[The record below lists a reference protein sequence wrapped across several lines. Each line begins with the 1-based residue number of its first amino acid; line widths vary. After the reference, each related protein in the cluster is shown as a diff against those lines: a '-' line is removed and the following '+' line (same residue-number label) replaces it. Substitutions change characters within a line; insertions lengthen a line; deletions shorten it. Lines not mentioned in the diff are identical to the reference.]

1 MSDFPELTA
10 DRARPPVGRPADGRL
25 ALTLGEER
33 ARRLDELARAHGTTR
48 FAILLTAYRLLIG
61 RSTGTRDVTIVVG
74 PPGGGLYPAR
84 AAWDDGTTFAAL
96 LDGARNERDDAAD
109 TAAPGAVLFVAGG
122 GPDLPLGGRFDLA
135 CLWDGPALDSA
146 EPHGLLAYDTD
157 LFDRATA
164 ERFRG
169 HYLALLDS
177 ALTTPGV
184 PVRDLTHTTPEERE
198 LLTAWGRRPA
208 ETSARTVV
216 ETFRAQAE
224 KTPDAVAL
232 HFADGTLDYGALQ
245 ERATLLAERLAG
257 HGVTPESVVGLAM
270 ESSAALVT
278 TMIAVLATGA
288 AYLPL
293 DPGHPDARL
302 AHMLADSGACLVLA
316 DRDLTFTGDVPVL
329 RTDRPAHDTPNGPDT
344 TPAAGEAR
352 PFAGPLPAPHPDQ
365 RACVLYTSGSTGRP
379 KGVVITHRGIVRL
392 VHDAE
397 YLGLGPSD
405 VVAQVA
411 NTSFDAA
418 TFEIWGA
425 LLNGARLVGVAKDD
439 VLAPER
445 LRKRIAEHGV
455 TAMLLT
461 TVLANR
467 CAERDPAMFAPL
479 RTLFFGG
486 EAADTRRV
494 TALRHANP
502 GLRLVNAYGP
512 TEGTTI
518 AAVHPV
524 SAIPP
529 DGSRLPIGQPIADT
543 RLHVLDPWGREVGI
557 GVPGELHLGGAGLA
571 RGYVGRP
578 DLTAER
584 FVPSPFGHGVRLY
597 RTGDIVR
604 WREDGELEYLGR
616 ADSQIKIRGVR
627 IEPEEIAGALIDL
640 PAVRAAVIDVRGE
653 GDDRRLVGYVTTHDG
668 LPADPG
674 ALRAGLAAR
683 LPAAMV
689 PSWYV
694 TLPELPVTPNG
705 KVDRR
710 ALPEPTAGD
719 RVQAAEHVAPR
730 NAAEETVALVWAE
743 LLGLPEISVHDD
755 FLALGGHSL
764 LATQAVARVAE
775 RLGVELGVRDLF
787 EAPTVA
793 RFAARAAD
801 VPRAAAHTPVPRL
814 GSGPHRLSFAQ
825 QRLWFLDRLTPG
837 SALYNVPLVLEV
849 TGLLELPALRAALR
863 RLLDRHEALRTRFA
877 GGDTDPH
884 QVVGEAADRLGVTE
898 LAHLPEDVRAREA
911 DRLAREEAQRP
922 FDLATGPLF
931 RARLLRLAEDR
942 AHLLL
947 TMHHAVFD
955 GWSVN
960 VLVRD
965 LGALYAAA
973 VEGGR
978 STLAPPPVRYV
989 DYVAWQRKHLACGV
1003 GERQLGY
1010 WREHLRD
1017 APPAL
1022 DLPVDRARP
1031 AVPRY
1036 RGDTFPVRLGPEL
1049 TRRLDEVCRTYGV
1062 TRFMALMAVFQLLL
1076 GRYSDTRDVSVG
1088 TPVSGRVR
1096 PEFEE
1101 LVGFFVNT
1109 LVIRTRWEEELTF
1122 AALLGRVRE
1131 VTLGAYA
1138 HQDVPFEQVVEA
1150 VRPPRLAGRAPLFQV
1165 MLAMQNVPQ
1174 TTTALAG
1181 LDVTVHESAVRV
1193 AKFDLTVVW
1202 DEGTLP
1208 SGALGGYIE
1217 YDVDLFDRATA
1228 ERLAEHYLRLL
1239 EAALGAPQTQLRGL
1253 PTMSEQETTD
1263 LVGAADRDPQPADE
1277 AARPM
1282 HELIHAV
1289 ASARPDQ
1296 PAISQAGR
1304 TLSYAELD
1312 EQSDR
1317 ICAFL
1322 RARGI
1327 GHGATVVVRLERT
1340 PLWPVALL
1348 GILKAGATYV
1358 PTDPH
1363 APQRRFAAML
1373 DDARAALVLGSHAD
1387 TPPTGTTVPF
1397 AAMEDALRE
1406 TAAQAP
1412 EPAATVHPQ
1421 TPAYVLYT
1429 SGTTGRPKGVVVS
1442 HANLAHTIQAVADR
1456 YGLGPRDRVLQ
1467 FAALTFDVAA
1477 EELFSALVRGA
1488 TVVLPPAGPVPG
1500 IDELTSLVRSERLTV
1515 LNLPASYWHEWV
1527 AVIDRFPPS
1536 SCPALRLVVTGSER
1550 VDGGRLA
1557 LWQAAAPGHV
1567 RWLNAYGPTE
1577 ATITATLYEPD
1588 RAAPRPW
1595 SDRPADATVPI
1606 GRPLPGVRAYVL
1618 DAELRPVPIGV
1629 PGDLYL
1635 AGEGVAQGYLDDPA
1649 RTAAVFLP
1657 DPWGRPGT
1665 RMYAT
1670 GDRARRATDGELEFL
1685 GRSDDQIK
1693 LRGFRI
1699 DLGEIEAALAA
1710 HPDVRDSAALL
1721 REDTPGRPQLVGY
1734 IAVDSGTAPP
1744 DLRAHLAQRLP
1755 GYMVPSAVVPLG
1767 RLPRGER
1774 GKTDRRALPV
1784 PAPASVVPGARR
1796 PGDRPETE
1804 LGRTVAAV
1812 WRGVLGSEH
1821 IGADDNFF
1829 DLGGHSLLIL
1839 RVQAQLAE
1847 ALGRDIPVVDLF
1859 RYATVR
1865 TLARHLADG
1874 DGPRPAGGAAGRR
1887 RAAERKLQQGT
1898 RTPRRRSVAPQ
1909 NTGDK

>member
-1 MSDFPELTA
+1 MSDFPELIA
-10 DRARPPVGRPADGRL
+10 DRARPPESRPADGRL
-25 ALTLGEER
+25 TLALGEER
-33 ARRLDELARAHGTTR
+33 AHRLDELARAHGTTR

-61 RSTGTRDVTIVVG
+61 RLTGTRDVTIVVG

-84 AAWDDGTTFAAL
+84 ETWDDGTTFAAL
-96 LDGARNERDDAAD
+96 LGGALGKPDDAAD
-109 TAAPGAVLFVAGG
+109 IAVPGAVVFAAG
-122 GPDLPLGGRFDLA
+122 GPDLPLGSRFDLA
-135 CLWDGPALDSA
+135 CLWDGQALDSTA
-146 EPHGLLAYDTD
+146 PHGLLAYDTD
-157 LFDRATA
+157 LFQRATV

-177 ALTTPGV
+177 ALATAGV
-184 PVRDLTHTTPEERE
+184 PARDLTHTTPEELD
-198 LLTAWGRRPA
+198 LLAAWGTRPA

-232 HFADGTLDYGALQ
+232 HFADGTLGYGPLQ
-245 ERATLLAERLAG
+245 ERATLLAERLAEE
-257 HGVTPESVVGLAM
+257 GVTPESVVGLAM
-270 ESSAALVT
+270 EPSAALVT
-278 TMIAVLATGA
+278 SMIAVLATGA

-316 DRDLTFTGDVPVL
+316 DRDLPFAGDVPVL
-329 RTDRPAHDTPNGPDT
+329 RTDRPAHGTPEGADMA
-344 TPAAGEAR
+344 PAAGKVR
-352 PFAGPLPAPHPDQ
+352 PATDALPVPHPDQ

-379 KGVVITHRGIVRL
+379 KGVAITHRGIVRL

-445 LRKRIAEHGV
+445 LRERIAEHGV

-467 CAERDPAMFAPL
+467 CAAHDPAMFAPL

-486 EAADTRRV
+486 EAADIRRV
-494 TALRHANP
+494 AALRRASP
-502 GLRLVNAYGP
+502 GLRLINAYGP

-524 SAIPP
+524 SAVPS
-529 DGSRLPIGQPIADT
+529 DGSRLPIGRPIADT
-543 RLHVLDPWGREVGI
+543 RLHVLDPWGRETGI

-584 FVPSPFGHGVRLY
+584 FVPSPFGHGERLY

-627 IEPEEIAGALIDL
+627 IEPEEIAGALTDL

-668 LPADPG
+668 LPVDPA

-694 TLPELPVTPNG
+694 TLPALPVTPNG

-710 ALPEPTAGD
+710 ALPEPTDGD
-719 RVQAAEHVAPR
+719 RAQAAEHVAPR
-730 NAAEETVALVWAE
+730 NAAEETVACVWAE
-743 LLGLPEISVHDD
+743 LLGLPAISVHDD

-764 LATQAVARVAE
+764 LAAQAVARVAE
-775 RLGVELGVRDLF
+775 RLGVEISVRDLF

-793 RFAARAAD
+793 RFAARAAGL
-801 VPRAAAHTPVPRL
+801 PRTAAHTPVPHL
-814 GSGPHRLSFAQ
+814 GSGPHQLSFAQ

-837 SALYNVPLVLEV
+837 SALYNVPLVLEI
-849 TGLLELPALRAALR
+849 TGRLDLSALRTALQE
-863 RLLDRHEALRTRFA
+863 LLDRHEVLRTRFA
-877 GGDTDPH
+877 GGHTEPRQIVDEVTDC
-884 QVVGEAADRLGVTE
+884 LKVTE
-898 LAHLPEDVRAREA
+898 LAHLPEGLRAHKA
-911 DRLAREEAQRP
+911 DLLAREEAQHP
-922 FDLATGPLF
+922 FDLVTGPLF
-931 RARLLRLAEDR
+931 RARLLRLAEDHAR
-942 AHLLL
+942 LLL

-955 GWSVN
+955 GWSVG

-965 LGALYAAA
+965 LGALYTAA
-973 VEGGR
+973 EGGR
-978 STLAPPPVRYV
+978 PALTPPPVRYA
-989 DYVAWQRKHLACGV
+989 DYAAWQREHLAGGV
-1003 GERQLGY
+1003 GERQLAY
-1010 WREHLRD
+1010 WRERLHD

-1022 DLPVDRARP
+1022 DLPVDRPRP

-1036 RGDTFPVRLGPEL
+1036 RGDTVPVRLGPEL
-1049 TRRLDEVCRTYGV
+1049 NRRLDEACRTFGV
-1062 TRFMALMAVFQLLL
+1062 TRFMVLMAAFQLLL

-1096 PEFEE
+1096 AEFEE

-1122 AALLGRVRE
+1122 AALLGKVRE
-1131 VTLGAYA
+1131 ATLDAYT
-1138 HQDVPFEQVVEA
+1138 HQDVPFEQVVDA
-1150 VRPPRLAGRAPLFQV
+1150 VRPPRQAGRAPLFQA

-1174 TTTALAG
+1174 TTTALTG

-1208 SGALGGYIE
+1208 SGALGGYLE
-1217 YDVDLFDRATA
+1217 YDTDLFDRSTA
-1228 ERLAEHYLRLL
+1228 ERLAGHYLHLL
-1239 EAALGAPQTQLRGL
+1239 EAALGAPQTPLRKL
-1253 PTMSEQETTD
+1253 SAMSGQETAD
-1263 LVGAADRDPQPADE
+1263 LVGAADRGPQPADG
-1277 AARPM
+1277 ADRPV
-1282 HELIHAV
+1282 HELIRAV
-1289 ASARPDQ
+1289 ATARPDQ

-1304 TLSYAELD
+1304 TLSYAGLD
-1312 EQSDR
+1312 EQSER
-1317 ICAFL
+1317 ISAFL

-1327 GHGATVVVRLERT
+1327 GHGATVVVRLECT
-1340 PLWPVALL
+1340 PLWPATLL
-1348 GILKAGATYV
+1348 GILKAGATYI
-1358 PTDPH
+1358 PTDPQ
-1363 APQRRFAAML
+1363 APQRRFAAVL
-1373 DDARAALVLGSHAD
+1373 DDARAALILGSHTD

-1397 AAMEDALRE
+1397 AAVEDVLRE
-1406 TAAQAP
+1406 TTAQAP
-1412 EPAATVHPQ
+1412 EPAVTVHPQ

-1442 HANLAHTIQAVADR
+1442 HSNLTHTIQAVADR
-1456 YGLGPRDRVLQ
+1456 YDLGPQDRVLQ

-1488 TVVLPPAGPVPG
+1488 TVVLPPGGPVPG
-1500 IDELTSLVRSERLTV
+1500 IDELNSLVRSERLTV

-1527 AVIDRFPPS
+1527 AVIDRYPPT
-1536 SCPALRLVVTGSER
+1536 SCPTLRLVVTGSER
-1550 VDGGRLA
+1550 VDGGKLA
-1557 LWQAAAPGHV
+1557 IWQAAVPSQV

-1588 RAAPRPW
+1588 RAAPSPGTG
-1595 SDRPADATVPI
+1595 RPAGATVPI

-1618 DAELRPVPIGV
+1618 DAELRPVPIGI
-1629 PGDLYL
+1629 PGDLHL
-1635 AGEGVAQGYLDDPA
+1635 AGDGVAQGYLGDPA
-1649 RTAAVFLP
+1649 RTAAAFLP
-1657 DPWGRPGT
+1657 DPWGRPGA

-1670 GDRARRATDGELEFL
+1670 GDRARRGTDGELEFL
-1685 GRSDDQIK
+1685 GRGDDQIK

-1710 HPDVRDSAALL
+1710 HPNVRDAAALL
-1721 REDTPGRPQLVGY
+1721 REDTPGSPRLVGY
-1734 IAVDSGTAPP
+1734 IAVDDGTAPP
-1744 DLRAHLAQRLP
+1744 DLQAHLAQRLP
-1755 GYMVPSAVVPLG
+1755 GYMVPSAVVPLD

-1774 GKTDRRALPV
+1774 GKTDRRALP
-1784 PAPASVVPGARR
+1784 APSPVTGVTGTPR
-1796 PGDRPETE
+1796 PGDRPDTE
-1804 LGRTVAAV
+1804 LGRTVAAI
-1812 WRGVLGSEH
+1812 WRDVLGLEH
-1821 IGADDNFF
+1821 IGSDDNFF
-1829 DLGGHSLLIL
+1829 DLGGHSLLIV
-1839 RVQAQLAE
+1839 RVQARLAE

-1859 RYATVR
+1859 GHPTVR

-1874 DGPRPAGGAAGRR
+1874 DRPRPAGGSAGRR
-1887 RAAERKLQQGT
+1887 RAEERKLQQGT
-1898 RTPRRRSVAPQ
+1898 RTPRRRLVASR
-1909 NTGDK
+1909 NTGDKR

>member
-10 DRARPPVGRPADGRL
+10 DRARPPAGRPADGRL
-25 ALTLGEER
+25 ALDLGEER
-33 ARRLDELARAHGTTR
+33 ARRLDALARAHGTTR
-48 FAILLTAYRLLIG
+48 FAVLLTAYRLLIG
-61 RSTGTRDVTIVVG
+61 RCTGTRDVTIVVG
-74 PPGGGLYPAR
+74 PPGAGPRPAR
-84 AAWDDGTTFAAL
+84 TVWDDGTTFAAL
-96 LDGARNERDDAAD
+96 LDGAREERDEAAG
-109 TAAPGAVLFVAGG
+109 TAAPGAVLFVADG

-135 CLWDGPALDSA
+135 CLWDGPALGSA

-164 ERFRG
+164 ERIRG
-169 HYLALLDS
+169 HYLALIDS
-177 ALTTPGV
+177 ALSTPGA

-198 LLTAWGRRPA
+198 LLAAWGRRPA
-208 ETSARTVV
+208 ETGARTVV

-257 HGVTPESVVGLAM
+257 QGVTPESVVGLAM

-278 TMIAVLATGA
+278 AMIAVLATGA

-293 DPGHPDARL
+293 DPGHPEARL

-316 DRDLTFTGDVPVL
+316 DRDLAFAGDVPVL

-344 TPAAGEAR
+344 TRAAGGAR
-352 PFAGPLPAPHPDQ
+352 PFAGPLPVPHPDQ

-379 KGVVITHRGIVRL
+379 KGVAITHRGIVRL

-445 LRKRIAEHGV
+445 LRERIAEHGV

-467 CAERDPAMFAPL
+467 CAEHDPAMFAPL
-479 RTLFFGG
+479 RILFFGG

-494 TALRHANP
+494 TALRRANP

-524 SAIPP
+524 SDVPP
-529 DGSRLPIGQPIADT
+529 DRTRLPIGRPIADT
-543 RLHVLDPWGREVGI
+543 RLHVLDPWGREAGI
-557 GVPGELHLGGAGLA
+557 GVPGELHLGGGGLA

-578 DLTAER
+578 DLTAEC
-584 FVPSPFGHGVRLY
+584 FVPSPFGHGERLY

-683 LPAAMV
+683 LPAAML

-705 KVDRR
+705 KVDHR

-730 NAAEETVALVWAE
+730 TAAEETVALVWAE
-743 LLGLPEISVHDD
+743 LLGVPEISVHDD

-801 VPRAAAHTPVPRL
+801 SPRAAAHTPVPRL
-814 GSGPHRLSFAQ
+814 GSGPHRISFAQ
-825 QRLWFLDRLTPG
+825 QRLWFLDRLNPG
-837 SALYNVPLVLEV
+837 TALYNVPLRLEV
-849 TGLLELPALRAALR
+849 TGPLDLPALRTALR
-863 RLLDRHEALRTRFA
+863 RLIDRHEALRTHFA
-877 GGDTDPH
+877 GGETEPY
-884 QVVGEAADRLGVTE
+884 QVVDEAADRLDVTE
-898 LAHLPEDVRAREA
+898 LAHLPGDFRAREA

-931 RARLLRLAEDR
+931 RACLLRLAEDR
-942 AHLLL
+942 THLLL
-947 TMHHAVFD
+947 TMHHTVFD
-955 GWSVN
+955 GWSVG

-965 LGALYAAA
+965 LGELYAAA

-978 STLAPPPVRYV
+978 SAPASSPVRYV
-989 DYVAWQRKHLACGV
+989 DYATWQREHLAGGV
-1003 GERQLGY
+1003 GERQLAY
-1010 WREHLRD
+1010 WRERLRD

-1022 DLPVDRARP
+1022 DVPVDRARA
-1031 AVPRY
+1031 AVSRH

-1049 TRRLDEVCRTYGV
+1049 TRRLDEVCRAYGV
-1062 TRFMALMAVFQLLL
+1062 TRFMVLMAVFQLLL
-1076 GRYSDTRDVSVG
+1076 GRYSDARDVSVG

-1122 AALLGRVRE
+1122 ADLLGRVRE

-1150 VRPPRLAGRAPLFQV
+1150 VRPPRQAGRAPLFQV
-1165 MLAMQNVPQ
+1165 MLAMQNVPR
-1174 TTTALAG
+1174 TTTALPG
-1181 LDVTVHESAVRV
+1181 LGVTVHESAVCV
-1193 AKFDLTVVW
+1193 AKFDLTMVW

-1208 SGALGGYIE
+1208 SGALCGYLE
-1217 YDVDLFDRATA
+1217 YDVDLFDRTTA
-1228 ERLAEHYLRLL
+1228 ERLAGHYLHLL
-1239 EAALGAPQTQLRGL
+1239 EGALVAPRTTLRAL

-1263 LVGAADRDPQPADE
+1263 LVGASDRAPQPAGE
-1277 AARPM
+1277 TARPV
-1282 HELIHAV
+1282 HELIRAV
-1289 ASARPDQ
+1289 AADRPDQ
-1296 PAISQAGR
+1296 PAISQGGR
-1304 TLSYAELD
+1304 TLGYAELD

-1327 GHGATVVVRLERT
+1327 GPSATVVVRLERT
-1340 PLWPVALL
+1340 PLWPAALL

-1363 APQRRFAAML
+1363 APQRRFTAIL

-1387 TPPTGTTVPF
+1387 TPPAGTTVPF
-1397 AAMEDALRE
+1397 ASVEDALRE
-1406 TAAQAP
+1406 TTTQGR
-1412 EPAATVHPQ
+1412 EPCATVHSLA
-1421 TPAYVLYT
+1421 PAYVLYT

-1442 HANLAHTIQAVADR
+1442 HANLVHTIQAVADR

-1500 IDELTSLVRSERLTV
+1500 IDELTSLARSERLSV

-1536 SCPALRLVVTGSER
+1536 SCPDLRLVVTGSER
-1550 VDGGRLA
+1550 VDGGRLSR
-1557 LWQAAAPGHV
+1557 WQEAAPGHV

-1588 RAAPRPW
+1588 RAAPRPG

-1618 DAELRPVPIGV
+1618 DAELRPVPVGV
-1629 PGDLYL
+1629 SGDLHL
-1635 AGEGVAQGYLDDPA
+1635 AGDGVAQGYLGDSA
-1649 RTAAVFLP
+1649 RTAAAFLP
-1657 DPWGRPGT
+1657 DPWGRPGA

-1670 GDRARRATDGELEFL
+1670 GDRARRGTDGELEFL
-1685 GRSDDQIK
+1685 GRGDDQIK

-1710 HPDVRDSAALL
+1710 HPEVRDAAALL

-1734 IAVDSGTAPP
+1734 IAVDSDTAPP
-1744 DLRAHLAQRLP
+1744 DLGAHLAQRLP
-1755 GYMVPSAVVPLG
+1755 GYMMPSTVVPLG

-1774 GKTDRRALPV
+1774 GKTDRRALPA
-1784 PAPASVVPGARR
+1784 PAPPAAVPGTPR
-1796 PGDRPETE
+1796 PSDRPETG
-1804 LGRTVAAV
+1804 LGQTVAAV
-1812 WRGVLGSEH
+1812 WRDVLGFAH

-1829 DLGGHSLLIL
+1829 DLGGHSLLMV
-1839 RVQAQLAE
+1839 RVQARLAE
-1847 ALGRDIPVVDLF
+1847 ALGRDVPVVDLF
-1859 RYATVR
+1859 QYPTVR
-1865 TLARHLADG
+1865 TLARHLADS
-1874 DGPRPAGGAAGRR
+1874 DRSRPAGGAAGRR

-1898 RTPRRRSVAPQ
+1898 RTPRRRSVVPR

>member
-1 MSDFPELTA
+1 MSDTPELTA
-10 DRARPPVGRPADGRL
+10 DRARPAVRRPADGRL
-25 ALTLGEER
+25 ALTLGEAR
-33 ARRLDELARAHGTTR
+33 ARGLDALARAHGTTR
-48 FAILLTAYRLLIG
+48 FDVLLAAYRLLIG
-61 RSTGTRDVTIVVG
+61 RHTGTRDVTVVVG
-74 PPGGGLYPAR
+74 PPGAGLRVA
-84 AAWDDGTTFAAL
+84 AEAWDDRTTFAAL
-96 LDGARNERDDAAD
+96 LVGPREDRAGTDDAVVSG
-109 TAAPGAVLFVAGG
+109 TVLFAAGG
-122 GPDLPLGGRFDLA
+122 PALPLGGRFDLA
-135 CLWDGPALDSA
+135 CLWDESALDSG
-146 EPHGLLAYDTD
+146 EPHGLFVYDTD

-177 ALTTPGV
+177 ALTTPDA
-184 PVRDLTHTTPEERE
+184 PVGDLTHTTARERE
-198 LLTAWGRRPA
+198 LLTAWGHRPA
-208 ETSARTVV
+208 ESRARTAV
-216 ETFRAQAE
+216 ETFRARAQQ
-224 KTPDAVAL
+224 TPDAVAL
-232 HFADGTLDYGALQ
+232 HFADGTLTYAELEQ
-245 ERATLLAERLAG
+245 RATRLAG
-257 HGVTPESVVGLAM
+257 RLARHGVTPESVVGLAM
-270 ESSAALVT
+270 EPSAALITAMV
-278 TMIAVLATGA
+278 AVLTTGA

-302 AHMLADSGACLVLA
+302 ALMLADSGARLVLA
-316 DRDLTFTGDVPVL
+316 DRDLTFAGDTPVL
-329 RTDRPAHDTPNGPDT
+329 RTDRPAHDA
-344 TPAAGEAR
+344 PADAHPAGQDR
-352 PFAGPLPAPHPDQ
+352 PSAGDPFPAPHPDQ

-379 KGVVITHRGIVRL
+379 KGVAITHRGIVRL
-392 VHDAE
+392 VCDAE
-397 YLGLGPSD
+397 YLGIGSSD

-418 TFEIWGA
+418 TFEVWGA

-445 LRKRIAEHGV
+445 LRERIAEHGV

-467 CAERDPAMFAPL
+467 CAEHDPAMFAPL

-494 TALRHANP
+494 AALRRANP

-524 SAIPP
+524 SDTPP
-529 DGSRLPIGQPIADT
+529 DGARLPIGRPIADT
-543 RLHVLDPWGREVGI
+543 RLHVLDPRGREAGV

-584 FVPSPFGHGVRLY
+584 FVPSPFGTGERLY

-627 IEPEEIAGALIDL
+627 IEPEEIAGALTDL
-640 PAVRAAVIDVRGE
+640 PAVRAAVVDVRGE
-653 GDDRRLVGYVTTHDG
+653 GDDRRLIGYVTTHDG
-668 LPADPG
+668 RPADPA

-694 TLPELPVTPNG
+694 SLPELPVTPNG

-710 ALPEPTAGD
+710 ALPEPEPGD

-764 LATQAVARVAE
+764 LATRAVARVAD
-775 RLGVELGVRDLF
+775 RLGVELTVRDLF
-787 EAPTVA
+787 EAPTAA

-801 VPRAAAHTPVPRL
+801 APRAAAHTPVPCA

-837 SALYNVPLVLEV
+837 SALYNVPLVLEITGPLDV
-849 TGLLELPALRAALR
+849 PALRSALRGLLE
-863 RLLDRHEALRTRFA
+863 RHEALRTRF
-877 GGDTDPH
+877 GGEETEPYQLVD
-884 QVVGEAADRLGVTE
+884 EAADRLDVTE
-898 LAHLPEDVRAREA
+898 LAHLPEDARTREA

-922 FDLATGPLF
+922 FDLATGPLV
-931 RARLLRLAEDR
+931 RTRLLRLAEDR

-955 GWSVN
+955 GWSTG
-960 VLVRD
+960 VLVAD

-973 VEGGR
+973 VEGER
-978 STLAPPPVRYV
+978 PAPEPPAVRYA
-989 DYVAWQRKHLACGV
+989 DYAAWQRAHLSDELR
-1003 GERQLGY
+1003 ERQLGY
-1010 WREHLRD
+1010 WRERLRD

-1022 DLPVDRARP
+1022 DLPLDRARP
-1031 AVPRY
+1031 AVPEH

-1049 TRRLDEVCRTYGV
+1049 THRLDEVCRAHGV
-1062 TRFMALMAVFQLLL
+1062 TRFMVLMAVFQVLL

-1096 PEFEE
+1096 PEFEQ

-1131 VTLGAYA
+1131 ITLGACA
-1138 HQDVPFEQVVEA
+1138 HQDVPFEQVVES
-1150 VRPPRLAGRAPLFQV
+1150 VRPPRQAGRAPLFQA

-1174 TTTALAG
+1174 TTDALPG
-1181 LDVTVHESAVRV
+1181 LSVAVHESAVRV
-1193 AKFDLTVVW
+1193 AKFDLTLVW

-1208 SGALGGYIE
+1208 SGALDGYLE
-1217 YDVDLFDRATA
+1217 YDVDLFEGATV
-1228 ERLAEHYLRLL
+1228 ERLAGHYLHLL
-1239 EAALGAPQTQLRGL
+1239 EAALAAPQTPLHGL
-1253 PTMSEQETTD
+1253 PTMDEQETTA
-1263 LVGAADRDPQPADE
+1263 LVGAADGRAHPAGE
-1277 AARPM
+1277 AAEPV
-1282 HELIHAV
+1282 HELIRAV
-1289 ASARPDQ
+1289 AEALPDQ
-1296 PAISQAGR
+1296 IAISQAGH
-1304 TLSYAELD
+1304 TLTYAELD
-1312 EQSDR
+1312 EQSDQV
-1317 ICAFL
+1317 CAFL
-1322 RARGI
+1322 RARGV
-1327 GHGATVVVRLERT
+1327 GHGATVVIRLERT

-1348 GILKAGATYV
+1348 AVLKAGATYV

-1363 APQRRFAAML
+1363 APQRRFADML
-1373 DDARAALVLGSHAD
+1373 EDARPDLVLGSRAD
-1387 TPPTGTTVPF
+1387 TPPTGTAAPF
-1397 AAMEDALRE
+1397 ATVEDALE
-1406 TAAQAP
+1406 TTAGPAP
-1412 EPAATVHPQ
+1412 KTATTVHPQ

-1429 SGTTGRPKGVVVS
+1429 SGTTGLPKGVVVS

-1456 YGLGPRDRVLQ
+1456 YGLGPQDHVLQ

-1488 TVVLPPAGPVPG
+1488 TVVLLPPGPVPG
-1500 IDELTSLVRSERLTV
+1500 IDELTALARSERLTV

-1557 LWQAAAPGHV
+1557 LWQAAAPGHI

-1577 ATITATLYEPD
+1577 ATITATLYEPA
-1588 RAAPRPW
+1588 RATPRPGPGQAT
-1595 SDRPADATVPI
+1595 DPTVPI

-1618 DAELRPVPIGV
+1618 DSALRPVPPGV
-1629 PGDLYL
+1629 PGDLHL
-1635 AGEGVAQGYLDDPA
+1635 AGDGIAQGYLGDPA
-1649 RTAAVFLP
+1649 RTAAAFLP
-1657 DPWGRPGT
+1657 DPWGRPGA

-1670 GDRARRATDGELEFL
+1670 GDRARRNTGGELEFL
-1685 GRSDDQIK
+1685 GRGDDQVK

-1699 DLGEIEAALAA
+1699 DLGEIEAALNA
-1710 HPDVRDSAALL
+1710 HPDVRDAAALL

-1734 IAVDSGTAPP
+1734 IAVDGTGPS
-1744 DLRAHLAQRLP
+1744 DLHAHLAQRLP
-1755 GYMVPSAVVPLG
+1755 GYMVPSVVVPLG

-1774 GKTDRRALPV
+1774 GKADRRALPA
-1784 PAPASVVPGARR
+1784 PAPAAAGTGARR
-1796 PGDRPETE
+1796 PGDRPETG

-1812 WRGVLGSEH
+1812 WRDVLGLEH

-1829 DLGGHSLLIL
+1829 DLGGHSLLMV
-1839 RVQAQLAE
+1839 RVQARLAE

-1859 RYATVR
+1859 RYPTVR
-1865 TLARHLADG
+1865 TLARHLADEG
-1874 DGPRPAGGAAGRR
+1874 RPRPAGGAAGRR
-1887 RAAERKLQQGT
+1887 RAEERKLQQGT
-1898 RTPRRRSVAPQ
+1898 RTPRRRPVAPR